1 MTALDR
7 YVRLESD
14 ALWRAAPD
22 AQRRDVLIAFG
33 DATLVIS
40 DQAGRPLAHWSLP
53 ALIRQNPDKNPAVY
67 VPDEDG
73 SELLEISDATMIDA
87 IEEVRKALAKA
98 QPHPG
103 KLRHWLTGG
112 FVGLTVLLGVFWLPD
127 ALIRQ
132 TLSVVPEP
140 KRQEIGTQ
148 MLSYMVPRTGP
159 VCRSARGDI
168 AATRFAARIFE
179 EGTTGSIK
187 FVPDLPQ
194 GALALPGGLVILDAG
209 IPQLSDD
216 PAATAGFILAS
227 RAAIENSGPLEHL
240 LIQEGLGT
248 TFRLLT
254 TGKIDST
261 ILDQNAQN
269 LVTAQAPLPDP
280 QTLRD
285 MLSAAQIPH
294 APYIAASDRFSGN
307 TPDLGADPLDGQPV
321 PLILDDSDWVALQ
334 NICN

>member
-103 KLRHWLTGG
+103 KPVSYTHLT
-112 FVGLTVLLGVFWLPD
+112 LPT
-127 ALIRQ
+127 I
-132 TLSVVPEP
+132 
-140 KRQEIGTQ
+140 
-148 MLSYMVPRTGP
+148 
-159 VCRSARGDI
+159 
-168 AATRFAARIFE
+168 
-179 EGTTGSIK
+179 
-187 FVPDLPQ
+187 
-194 GALALPGGLVILDAG
+194 
-209 IPQLSDD
+209 QL
-216 PAATAGFILAS
+216 
-227 RAAIENSGPLEHL
+227 
-240 LIQEGLGT
+240 
-248 TFRLLT
+248 
-254 TGKIDST
+254 
-261 ILDQNAQN
+261 
-269 LVTAQAPLPDP
+269 
-280 QTLRD
+280 
-285 MLSAAQIPH
+285 
-294 APYIAASDRFSGN
+294 
-307 TPDLGADPLDGQPV
+307 
-321 PLILDDSDWVALQ
+321 
-334 NICN
+334 